1 MRWIKWYPR
10 RIVTM
15 SCIYK
20 TKGNSDCSH
29 LVLAKHLSGLFFSDL
44 LLNSKKFSRTQLANF
59 QDGKVESS
67 LIGVIVTLFSGE
79 ELSQNGGKFERFRIT
94 LKR

>member
-1 MRWIKWYPR
+1 MLK
-10 RIVTM
+10 
-15 SCIYK
+15 IYILIIRFLNLFNA
-20 TKGNSDCSH
+20 NSENW
-29 LVLAKHLSGLFFSDL
+29 VLRQYNTSGLFSSDL
-44 LLNSKKFSRTQLANF
+44 LLNSKKFSQTQLAYF